1 MGTYCLV
8 ALAVSPHYPAD
19 MGYMVPDHPT
29 DTRTAA
35 LDVIVRW
42 AEHLPQPG
50 IHAALRELAMD
61 LDAEAAFD
69 GLGWDDARG
78 LAQWVVMTVLT
89 GTEIPAT
96 VDPPWSDP
104 AAVAHS
110 IDICRPLA
118 HHVRTTIDGQ

>member
-61 LDAEAAFD
+61 LDARPPSTASAGMMHAAWHS
-69 GLGWDDARG
+69 GW
-78 LAQWVVMTVLT
+78 
-89 GTEIPAT
+89 
-96 VDPPWSDP
+96 
-104 AAVAHS
+104 
-110 IDICRPLA
+110 
-118 HHVRTTIDGQ
+118 

>member
-29 DTRTAA
+29 DTRAAA

-118 HHVRTTIDGQ
+118 HHVRMTIDGQ